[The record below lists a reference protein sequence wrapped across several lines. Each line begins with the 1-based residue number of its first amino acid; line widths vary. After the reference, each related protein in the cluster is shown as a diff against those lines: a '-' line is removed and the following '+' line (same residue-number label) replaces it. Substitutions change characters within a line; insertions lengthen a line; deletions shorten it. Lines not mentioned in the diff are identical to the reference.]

1 MRKAFVFAGCAVIAA
16 VVLGFTFFRD
26 SDEDRIRKVL
36 AELAKIVMVKDGDTL
51 LSRAARLNSKLPGV
65 VDEDVR
71 VDVAELN
78 LDVRGR
84 KKLAEDGAKAGLLYQ
99 QADCDFTNVSIKLD
113 PGGTVATVEA
123 VGVVTATRGG
133 ERKADKRDVHFLLR
147 KDGSW
152 KIATIDVA
160 SRRPDE

>member
-1 MRKAFVFAGCAVIAA
+1 
-16 VVLGFTFFRD
+16 LN
-26 SDEDRIRKVL
+26 DR
-36 AELAKIVMVKDGDTL
+36 
-51 LSRAARLNSKLPGV
+51 LPEV

-71 VDVAELN
+71 VNVSELN
-78 LDVRGR
+78 LDLRGR

-99 QADCDFTNVSIKLD
+99 QADCDFTNVAIKLD

-147 KDGSW
+147 KDGTW

-160 SRRPDE
+160 PPSPPPQ